1 MDTANKV
8 PWKFHTLVS
17 EFSSAQV
24 NKAKSENEILLAI
37 KTIDL
42 IQNTLL
48 SPLCISGTS
57 LKFLLKIINANLALT
72 LEVSF
77 LCCLEAKVVLTYQIG
92 GFLAVF

>member
-17 EFSSAQV
+17 GFSNAQL

-48 SPLCISGTS
+48 SLLCISGTS
-57 LKFLLKIINANLALT
+57 LKFFVKIINVNLALT